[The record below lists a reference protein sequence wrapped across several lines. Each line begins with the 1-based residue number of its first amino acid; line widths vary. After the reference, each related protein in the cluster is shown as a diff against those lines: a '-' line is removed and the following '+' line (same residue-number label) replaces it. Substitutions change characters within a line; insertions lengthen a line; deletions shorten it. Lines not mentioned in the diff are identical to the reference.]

1 MDDKHLVLGLLE
13 SAARVQRRLDRSLS
27 FTLGI
32 SYTEYLL
39 LAALAERP
47 GCSATRVELAERVG
61 LTPSAVT
68 RAIKPLEKIGL
79 MTTRRGERD
88 ARQNLAILTPAA
100 TELLENAEGILSD
113 SISGLPLAD
122 VDRAELSR
130 FIAALG

>member
-1 MDDKHLVLGLLE
+1 MDDKQLVLGLLE

-32 SYTEYLL
+32 SYTEYQL
-39 LAALAERP
+39 LAALAESA
-47 GCSATRVELAERVG
+47 GNSATRVELAERVG

-79 MTTRRGERD
+79 ITTQRGERD

-100 TELLENAEGILSD
+100 AELLENAEGILSD
-113 SISGLPLAD
+113 SVSGLPLVN

-130 FIAALG
+130 FVAALG